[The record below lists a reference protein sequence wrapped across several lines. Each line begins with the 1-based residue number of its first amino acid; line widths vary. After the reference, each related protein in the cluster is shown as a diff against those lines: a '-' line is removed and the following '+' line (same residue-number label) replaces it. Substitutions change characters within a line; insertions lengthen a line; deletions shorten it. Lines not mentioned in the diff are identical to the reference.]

1 MDASA
6 KSADSQD
13 SAAVA
18 SGWRMRVRRAGLLAA
33 MTVLTLNLF
42 TGSPLLSLWIGSRV
56 QGPGHPSMEA
66 FLAFAASFGVFS
78 FVLVRMVAVVGRAHD
93 SLIGQRP
100 TVRTHVPWLRSMRGE
115 RPLEVGRHGALSALD
130 VILVSAVVLAAVA
143 FELWFFFKSGSPID
157 ERSGR
162 GR

>member
-1 MDASA
+1 MYPSA
-6 KSADSQD
+6 GKRLQ
-13 SAAVA
+13 
-18 SGWRMRVRRAGLLAA
+18 RAGLLAA

-56 QGPGHPSMEA
+56 QGPGTPSMEA
-66 FLAFAASFGVFS
+66 FLAFAVSLGAFS
-78 FVLVRMVAVVGRAHD
+78 FVLVKLVAVAGRAHD
-93 SLIGQRP
+93 SLIGRQP
-100 TVRTHVPWLRSMRGE
+100 TVRAHLPWLRSMRGE
-115 RPLEVGRHGALSALD
+115 RPHEVGGRGGLSALD
-130 VILVSAVVLAAVA
+130 VILVSAVVLAVVA